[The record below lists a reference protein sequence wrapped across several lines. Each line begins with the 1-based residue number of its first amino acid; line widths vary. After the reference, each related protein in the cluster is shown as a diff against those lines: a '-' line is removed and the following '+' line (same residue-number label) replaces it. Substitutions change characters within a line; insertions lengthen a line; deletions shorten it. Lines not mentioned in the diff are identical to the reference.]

1 LVRRLCAVRCFT
13 RFRPSL
19 PPFTLVTTFTA
30 REWRNL
36 ADAPDLGSGAR
47 KGVGVQIPPLAPNTA
62 DGDGVALSQSGALR
76 ILEEEHESVREL
88 AEGLRNEDFE
98 RRATIGGGDWSAK
111 DLLGHLTSWEEHALE
126 ALKAWRRGEPAPVQ
140 RALRVHGLNAVNAE
154 SVAADRNRSSA
165 TVRRRFDDVQ
175 RRMVAEIRSMPGATW
190 DAPPTP
196 RSRRSLGHVLG
207 GIVGGPSGP
216 FAHGSSHLPHLR
228 AYVES
233 VTAPGPRGR

>member
-1 LVRRLCAVRCFT
+1 
-13 RFRPSL
+13 
-19 PPFTLVTTFTA
+19 
-30 REWRNL
+30 
-36 ADAPDLGSGAR
+36 
-47 KGVGVQIPPLAPNTA
+47 VGVQIPPLAPNTA

-175 RRMVAEIRSMPGATW
+175 RRMVAEIRSMPGA
-190 DAPPTP
+190 
-196 RSRRSLGHVLG
+196 RRRRAGVRPLA
-207 GIVGGPSGP
+207 GGPTRV
-216 FAHGSSHLPHLR
+216 L
-228 AYVES
+228 
-233 VTAPGPRGR
+233 PRGFGVRLIAREPRRLHPRCLVREGGFEPPRPCGHRILSPARLPGSATLAELSVLVGVYVAVPALHG